1 MSGHLL
7 HQGASIL
14 CSHGAQVT
22 VTASNQRVKVQG
34 QPVATVA
41 DTFTVSG
48 CPFQVPIVVG
58 TKPQPCVSVRWA
70 SGATRVRVGGQ
81 PALLSSNEGLGLS
94 GEQIP
99 QGNANVANT
108 QTRVRGR

>member
-7 HQGASIL
+7 HQGADIL
-14 CSHGAQVT
+14 CSHGAQAT
-22 VTASNQRVKVQG
+22 VSPSSQRVKVGG

-41 DTFTVSG
+41 DTFTISG

-70 SGATRVRVGGQ
+70 SGATRLRVNGQ
-81 PALLSSNEGLGLS
+81 PALLASNQGMGLS

-108 QTRVRGR
+108 QTRVRGS